1 MKARDR
7 YSQLTRGRTQ
17 FLHTAVECSRL
28 TLPYLIQED
37 LSSRPEHQKLHTPWQ
52 SVGAKSTVNLA
63 AKLMLALL
71 PPQTSF
77 FKLQIRDDKIG
88 TEIDPAVKSELDL
101 SFAKME
107 RMVMDY
113 INASS
118 DRVVVHQALKHL
130 IVSGN
135 ALIFMGKDGLKN
147 YPLNRYVVNRDGNGN
162 ICEVVTKELISRR
175 ILSQDLPE
183 LLLPSSP
190 NSPGD
195 DGYKTGSDDQD
206 VEVYTYVRKDESSG
220 RWTWHQEA
228 FDKVIP
234 GSRSTAPKNASPWL
248 VLRFNTVDGE
258 DYGRGRVEEFLGDI
272 RSLEGLSQAIV
283 EGSAAASKVVFL
295 VSPSSTT
302 KPKTI
307 ADAGNGAIVQGRPD
321 DVGVIQVGK
330 TADFRTAA
338 EQMQQLERRINEAF
352 LVLQV
357 RQSERTTAEEVRL
370 TQMELEQQLGG
381 LFSLLTVEFL
391 VPYLNR
397 TLHILQRTQ
406 QLPKIP
412 KDLVRPEIVAG
423 VNALG
428 RGQDQQSL
436 VQFISTIAQTMGPE
450 VIGKFLDPGEY
461 IKRLAAASGIEVL
474 NLVKS
479 PETMEAEKQQQMQ
492 QMQQQM
498 LLQQAGQL
506 AGSPMADPSKNPSL
520 GRSLNDG
527 YDQLTGNANEAK
539 PPPEGTGQE
548 APTQIT
554 EGLET

>member
-7 YSQLTRGRTQ
+7 YTQLTRGRTQ
-17 FLHTAVECSRL
+17 FLDTAVECSRL
-28 TLPYLIQED
+28 TLPYLVQDD
-37 LSSRPEHQKLHTPWQ
+37 LSQRPTHQKLHTPWQ
-52 SVGAKSTVNLA
+52 SVGAKSVVNLA

-77 FKLQIRDDKIG
+77 FKLQIQDSKLG
-88 TEIDPAVKSELDL
+88 VEFPPEIRSEMDL

-113 INASS
+113 ISASN
-118 DRVVVHQALKHL
+118 DRVIVHQALKHL

-147 YPLNRYVVNRDGNGN
+147 YPLNRFVINRDGNGN
-162 ICEVVTKELISRR
+162 VCEIVTKELISRK
-175 ILSQDLPE
+175 LLGTDLPAAM
-183 LLLPSSP
+183 P

-206 VEVYTYVRKDESSG
+206 VEVYTYVRLDENG
-220 RWTWHQEA
+220 RWIWHQEA
-228 FDKVIP
+228 LDMILP
-234 GSRSTAPKNASPWL
+234 NSRSTAPKNKSPWL

-272 RSLEGLSQAIV
+272 RSLEGLSQALV
-283 EGSAAASKVVFL
+283 EGSAAAAKVVFL

-330 TADFRTAA
+330 TADFRTAQ
-338 EQMQQLERRINEAF
+338 EQMMQLEKRINEAF
-352 LVLQV
+352 LVLNV

-391 VPYLNR
+391 EPYLNR
-397 TLHILQRTQ
+397 TLHILQRNKEI
-406 QLPKIP
+406 PKIP
-412 KDLVRPEIVAG
+412 KDAVRPQIIAG

-428 RGQDQQSL
+428 RGQDEESL
-436 VQFISTIAQTMGPE
+436 IRFATTLSQTVGPE
-450 VIGKFLDPGEY
+450 MMIKFLDPGEY
-461 IKRLAAASGIEVL
+461 VKRLAAAQGIDAL
-474 NLVKS
+474 NLVKT
-479 PETMEAEKQQQMQ
+479 PETMAQEKQQQMQ
-492 QMQQQM
+492 EMQQAE
-498 LLQQAGQL
+498 LTKQAGQL
-506 AGSPMADPSKNPSL
+506 AGTPMMDPSKNPAV
-520 GRSLNDG
+520 GRFMNDG
-527 YDQLTGNANEAK
+527 YDQLNPNANNQGEQA
-539 PPPEGTGQE
+539 PTGQE
-548 APTQIT
+548 EAPPQ
-554 EGLET
+554 GQ

>member
-7 YSQLTRGRTQ
+7 YNQLTRGRTQ

-28 TLPYLIQED
+28 TLPYLVQED

-52 SVGAKSTVNLA
+52 SVGAKSVVNLA
-63 AKLMLALL
+63 AKLMLALI

-77 FKLQIRDDKIG
+77 FKLQVRDDKLG
-88 TEIDPAVKSELDL
+88 VEFPREVKSELDL
-101 SFAKME
+101 SFSKME
-107 RMVMDY
+107 KMVMDY
-113 INASS
+113 ISASS

-135 ALIFMGKDGLKN
+135 ALIFMGKEGLKN

-162 ICEVVTKELISRR
+162 VCEIVTKELISRK
-175 ILSQDLPE
+175 ILGQDLPVP
-183 LLLPSSP
+183 LPNP
-190 NSPGD
+190 PGD
-195 DGYKTGSDDQD
+195 EGYKTGSDDQD
-206 VEVYTYVRKDESSG
+206 VEVYTYVRLDDNG
-220 RWTWHQEA
+220 RWVWHQEA
-228 FDKVIP
+228 FDNILP
-234 GSRSTAPKNASPWL
+234 GSRSTAPKNTSPWL

-272 RSLEGLSQAIV
+272 RSLEGLSQALV

-338 EQMQQLERRINEAF
+338 EQMQNLERRIGEAF
-352 LVLQV
+352 LVLSV
-357 RQSERTTAEEVRL
+357 RESERTTAEEVRL

-391 VPYLNR
+391 IPYLNR
-397 TLHILQRTQ
+397 TLHILQRNKEI
-406 QLPKIP
+406 PKIP
-412 KDLVRPEIVAG
+412 KDLVRPQIVAG

-436 VQFISTIAQTMGPE
+436 VQFAQTLAATMGPE
-450 VIGKFLDPGEY
+450 VIAKYLDPGEY
-461 IKRLAAASGIEVL
+461 VKRLAAAQGIDVL
-474 NLVKS
+474 NLVKT
-479 PETMEAEKQQQMQ
+479 PETMAAEKQQQQ
-492 QMQQQM
+492 QEYAQQSM
-498 LLQQAGQL
+498 VDQASAFAKAPG
-506 AGSPMADPSKNPSL
+506 MDPSKNPAI
-520 GRSLNDG
+520 GRALNDG
-527 YDQLTGNANEAK
+527 YDQLNDSSQGEPPNQGAEET
-539 PPPEGTGQE
+539 PPEG
-548 APTQIT
+548 
-554 EGLET
+554 